1 VEYETILCDV
11 EGPIAYL
18 TLHRPEKLNAIN
30 EQLRIDLEAALRDL
44 DQGDDVRVVVL
55 KAAGRAFCAGY
66 DLTPRPGGGGGR
78 ASIAQD
84 RDRLRKSIERW
95 LWMWNY
101 RKPIIAQVH
110 GYCLAGGGELAG
122 MCDLIFCAE
131 DARFGH
137 PAGRALGI
145 PPTLGLWPVKIG
157 MLKSKE
163 LLFTGDTIDGRE
175 AERIGMVNKA
185 LPPAELDGFVRDFAR
200 RVAQVPLDALTVHKH
215 VVNRW
220 FEIMGLRTGAAEGAE
235 FDAIYH
241 ETPAAAQFS
250 QIAREQGLKAALEW
264 RDNPFGDGRGA
275 AARPAPANPPA
286 HEDIAAVER

>member
-1 VEYETILCDV
+1 MEYENVVV
-11 EGPIAYL
+11 EGEGPVAYL
-18 TLHRPEKLNAIN
+18 ILNRPEKLNAISPG
-30 EQLRIDLEAALRDL
+30 LRDDLEAALRAL
-44 DQGDDVRVVVL
+44 DEGDDVRVVVL

-66 DLTPRPGGGGGR
+66 DLTPRPVTGAAYTAR
-78 ASIAQD
+78 RSIAQD
-84 RDRLRKSIERW
+84 RDGLRKSIERW

-145 PPTLGLWPVKIG
+145 PPTLGLWPAKIG

-185 LPPAELDGFVRDFAR
+185 LPAAELDGFVRSFAE
-200 RVAQVPLDALTVHKH
+200 RVAQVPLDALSVHKH

-241 ETPAAAQFS
+241 ETPAALEFS
-250 QIAREQGLKAALEW
+250 RIAREQGLKAALEW
-264 RDNPFGDGRGA
+264 RDTPFGDGRAFVKKG
-275 AARPAPANPPA
+275 
-286 HEDIAAVER
+286 

>member
-1 VEYETILCDV
+1 MEYETILSEV
-11 EGPIAYL
+11 EGPVAYL
-18 TLHRPEKLNAIN
+18 TLYRPEKLNAIN
-30 EQLRIDLEAALRDL
+30 EQLRSDLEAALRDL
-44 DQGDDVRVVVL
+44 DQGDEVRVVVL

-66 DLTPRPGGGGGR
+66 DLTPRPGGGGR
-78 ASIAQD
+78 PSIAQD
-84 RDRLRKSIERW
+84 RDRLRRSIARW

-185 LPPAELDGFVRDFAR
+185 LPAAELDGFVRAFAQ

-220 FEIMGLRTGAAEGAE
+220 FEIMGLRTAAAEGAE

-241 ETPAAAQFS
+241 ETPAAAEFS
-250 QIAREQGLKAALEW
+250 RIAREQGLKAALEW

-275 AARPAPANPPA
+275 GARGATADPLAG
-286 HEDIAAVER
+286 

>member
-1 VEYETILCDV
+1 
-11 EGPIAYL
+11 
-18 TLHRPEKLNAIN
+18 
-30 EQLRIDLEAALRDL
+30 
-44 DQGDDVRVVVL
+44 
-55 KAAGRAFCAGY
+55 
-66 DLTPRPGGGGGR
+66 
-78 ASIAQD
+78 
-84 RDRLRKSIERW
+84 
-95 LWMWNY
+95 
-101 RKPIIAQVH
+101 
-110 GYCLAGGGELAG
+110 
-122 MCDLIFCAE
+122 
-131 DARFGH
+131 
-137 PAGRALGI
+137 LGI

-163 LLFTGDTIDGRE
+163 LLFSGDTIDGRE

-185 LPPAELDGFVRDFAR
+185 LPAAELDGFVRAFAE

-264 RDNPFGDGRGA
+264 RDTPFGDGRAAVRA
-275 AARPAPANPPA
+275 AAANG
-286 HEDIAAVER
+286 ESGAVQQR

>member
-1 VEYETILCDV
+1 MNLQAVLYEED
-11 EGPIAYL
+11 GPVAYI
-18 TLHRPEKLNAIN
+18 TLNRPEKLNAMN
-30 EQLRIDLEAALRDL
+30 GQLRDDLEAALREADR
-44 DQGDDVRVVVL
+44 DDEVRVVVL
-55 KAAGRAFCAGY
+55 RAAGRAFCAGY
-66 DLTPRPGGGGGR
+66 DISPQGRGGR

-95 LWMWNY
+95 LWMWSY

-110 GYCLAGGGELAG
+110 GFCLAGGGELAG

-131 DARFGH
+131 DAQFGH

-145 PPTLGLWPVKIG
+145 PPTLGLWPMKIG

-163 LLFTGDTIDGRE
+163 LLFTGDMIDGKE
-175 AERIGMVNKA
+175 AERIGMVNRA
-185 LPPAELDGFVRDFAR
+185 LPAAELPEFVRSFAR

-241 ETPAAAQFS
+241 ETPAAHEFAR
-250 QIAREQGLKAALEW
+250 IAREQGLKAALAW
-264 RDNPFGDGRGA
+264 RDNPFR
-275 AARPAPANPPA
+275 
-286 HEDIAAVER
+286 

>member
-1 VEYETILCDV
+1 MEYENVVVEV
-11 EGPIAYL
+11 EGPVAYL
-18 TLHRPEKLNAIN
+18 ILNRPEKLNAISPG
-30 EQLRIDLEAALRDL
+30 LRDDLEAALRSL
-44 DQGDDVRVVVL
+44 DEGDDVRVVVL

-66 DLTPRPGGGGGR
+66 DLTPRPATGAAYTAR
-78 ASIAQD
+78 RSIAQD
-84 RDRLRKSIERW
+84 RDGLRKSIERW

-122 MCDLIFCAE
+122 MCDLIFCA
-131 DARFGH
+131 DDTRFGH

-145 PPTLGLWPVKIG
+145 PPTLGLWPAKIG

-163 LLFTGDTIDGRE
+163 LLFTGDTIDGKE

-185 LPPAELDGFVRDFAR
+185 MPLAELDAFVRDFAG
-200 RVAQVPLDALTVHKH
+200 RVAQVPLDALSVHKH

-241 ETPAAAQFS
+241 ETPAALEFS
-250 QIAREQGLKAALEW
+250 RIAREQGLKAALEW
-264 RDNPFGDGRGA
+264 RDTPFGDGRA
-275 AARPAPANPPA
+275 FVKK
-286 HEDIAAVER
+286 E

>member
-1 VEYETILCDV
+1 MEYETVVTEVDGAV
-11 EGPIAYL
+11 AYL
-18 TLHRPEKLNAIN
+18 TLNRPEKLNAIN
-30 EQLRIDLEAALRDL
+30 DQLRDDLEAALRDL

-55 KAAGRAFCAGY
+55 RAAGRAFCAGY
-66 DLTPRPGGGGGR
+66 DLTPRPESSGGR
-78 ASIAQD
+78 SIAQD
-84 RDRLRKSIERW
+84 RNRLRVSIERW

-145 PPTLGLWPVKIG
+145 PPTLGLWPMKIG

-185 LPPAELDGFVRDFAR
+185 VPATELAAFVRDFAE
-200 RVAQVPLDALTVHKH
+200 RVAQVPLDALSVHKH

-241 ETPAAAQFS
+241 ETPSFGEFAR
-250 QIAREQGLKAALEW
+250 IAREQGLKAALEW
-264 RDNPFGDGRGA
+264 RDTPFGDGRAFAGGP
-275 AARPAPANPPA
+275 R
-286 HEDIAAVER
+286 

>member
-1 VEYETILCDV
+1 MDYETVLCDV
-11 EGPIAYL
+11 DGAVGTI
-18 TLHRPEKLNAIN
+18 TLNRPEKLNAMSP
-30 EQLRIDLEAALRDL
+30 QLRNDLEAALREL
-44 DQGDDVRVVVL
+44 DDGDDVRVVVI

-66 DLTPRPGGGGGR
+66 DISPRPGSGGSGR
-78 ASIAQD
+78 RSIAQD
-84 RDRLRKSIERW
+84 RDGLRKSIERW

-163 LLFTGDTIDGRE
+163 LLFTGDTVDGKE

-185 LPPAELDGFVRDFAR
+185 LPADELDGFVRDFAR
-200 RVAQVPLDALTVHKH
+200 RVAMVPLDALTVHKH

-220 FEIMGLRTGAAEGAE
+220 FEVMGLRTGAAEGAE

-241 ETPAAAQFS
+241 ETPAALEFS
-250 QIAREQGLKAALEW
+250 RIAREQGLKAALEW

-275 AARPAPANPPA
+275 GQRPS
-286 HEDIAAVER
+286 